1 MSVAP
6 AFNTINPQHL
16 VTPDRVI
23 VPEPTT
29 RAVVPNPKP
38 FDGLPG
44 VVPFYRMLRAENLAS
59 PYRVKIERP
68 LDTFEPSMAT
78 QRASTAQDS
87 SVNLLPKLGE
97 VLPVAPYAPA
107 SIKVEQTRQVQLPA
121 TGRVLDIY
129 L

>member
-6 AFNTINPQHL
+6 ASNTINPQYL

-38 FDGLPG
+38 FDGLAG
-44 VVPFYRMLRAENLAS
+44 VVPFYRMLHAENLAN
-59 PYRVKIERP
+59 PHWVKIERP
-68 LDTFEPSMAT
+68 RDSFEPSMAIHRLT
-78 QRASTAQDS
+78 TAQGS
-87 SVNLLPKLGE
+87 SANLLPKLGE

-107 SIKVEQTRQVQLPA
+107 SIKVEQNRQMQLPA

>member
-6 AFNTINPQHL
+6 ASNTINPQYL

-44 VVPFYRMLRAENLAS
+44 VVPFYWMLRAEYLAN
-59 PYRVKIERP
+59 PYQVKIERP
-68 LDTFEPSMAT
+68 RDTFEPSEAA
-78 QRASTAQDS
+78 QRASMVQGS
-87 SVNLLPKLGE
+87 PVNLLPKLGE

-107 SIKVEQTRQVQLPA
+107 SIKVEQNRQMQLPA